1 MLAPIIKSK
10 KFLRKDTF
18 MLNKDDIR
26 QYRMLRGLSYREVS
40 NYCNVTHT
48 LISQIEKGE
57 RGLTLET
64 HNEIVNGIN
73 LAYDAKCKGTLKA
86 ENTRKPKADTINQ
99 DVPNSAQVEKADV
112 QTEVKPE
119 TGVKP
124 KRTTKRKSTKTSN

>member
-10 KFLRKDTF
+10 KFLRKDSF

-86 ENTRKPKADTINQ
+86 ENTRKPK
-99 DVPNSAQVEKADV
+99 
-112 QTEVKPE
+112 TETTEETKVE
-119 TGVKP
+119 TGTGTKP

>member
-1 MLAPIIKSK
+1 
-10 KFLRKDTF
+10 

-86 ENTRKPKADTINQ
+86 ENTRKPKAETTNQ

-119 TGVKP
+119 TEVKP
-124 KRTTKRKSTKTSN
+124 KRTTKTRKSTKTTN

>member
-1 MLAPIIKSK
+1 
-10 KFLRKDTF
+10 
-18 MLNKDDIR
+18 MLNKDDLR

-86 ENTRKPKADTINQ
+86 ENTRKPKAEPMEETKIETEIKSDT
-99 DVPNSAQVEKADV
+99 KTV
-112 QTEVKPE
+112 QTEVQE
-119 TGVKP
+119 KP
-124 KRTTKRKSTKTSN
+124 KKTTKRKSTKTSN

>member
-1 MLAPIIKSK
+1 
-10 KFLRKDTF
+10 
-18 MLNKDDIR
+18 
-26 QYRMLRGLSYREVS
+26 MLRGLSYREVS

-86 ENTRKPKADTINQ
+86 ENTRKPK
-99 DVPNSAQVEKADV
+99 
-112 QTEVKPE
+112 TETTEETKVE
-119 TGVKP
+119 TGTGTKP

>member
-1 MLAPIIKSK
+1 
-10 KFLRKDTF
+10 
-18 MLNKDDIR
+18 
-26 QYRMLRGLSYREVS
+26 MLRGLSYREVS

-48 LISQIEKGE
+48 LILQIEKGE

-99 DVPNSAQVEKADV
+99 DVPNSAQVEKADMPNSAELEKADT
-112 QTEVKPE
+112 QTETKVE
-119 TGVKP
+119 TKP
-124 KRTTKRKSTKTSN
+124 KRTTKRKSTKTAN